1 LPTDSYGL
9 RPSEAA
15 VLVAISRGIDT
26 VEAIAS
32 LLNTDKDTAKDI
44 IETLIAKG
52 LVREHVEGR
61 IIKRRRL
68 ILTDKGLD
76 ALPEAQK
83 ILSQAATVAKE
94 YAERKEIPPTW
105 PWSPAELFLIL
116 PVLDMLGLLPIGLL
130 MLEAVEASA
139 REIDEYVNDEEED
152 LAEDDIDD
160 WESGDIDMDIGV
172 DDGIDVF

>member
-1 LPTDSYGL
+1 MPTDSYGL

-26 VEAIAS
+26 AEAIAS
-32 LLNTDKDTAKDI
+32 LLNTDKNTAKNI

-52 LVREHVEGR
+52 LVKEVVEGR

-68 ILTDKGLD
+68 VLTEKGLD

-94 YAERKEIPPTW
+94 YAERKEVPPAW
-105 PWSPAELFLIL
+105 PWSPAELFLVL
-116 PVLDMLGLLPIGLL
+116 PVLDMLGLLPLGFLA
-130 MLEAVEASA
+130 LEAVDASMH
-139 REIDEYVNDEEED
+139 EVDEYSDDEEED

-160 WESGDIDMDIGV
+160 WESGDIDMDIGI
-172 DDGIDVF
+172 DDGIDVS